1 MVAHLLYGRR
11 GSRTRKNRRINMIH
25 TVFPKDE
32 NEIPQD
38 FPTYAEAK
46 EYGDEEFGENGY
58 TIEPTDG
65 DCI

>member
-1 MVAHLLYGRR
+1 
-11 GSRTRKNRRINMIH
+11 MIH

-32 NEIPQD
+32 NEMPQD

-58 TIEPTDG
+58 TIESTDG